1 MNYLAMIYLGL
12 LICISSCGEEKSET
26 KQDAPAAEEIAGD
39 TDLVSEA
46 NDESE
51 EPLSNDPDLEDD
63 QSKNASNSGDRN
75 TRRAISNFEIKD
87 HRGAPRGED
96 PIEEAQKNKIDP
108 VLQEKAPVSPRGNE
122 LEEML
127 KDLEPLAKID
137 EDGDKDSGNGTETNQ
152 DGEAPANNEPVSDDD
167 PSNEEEDGGSPGQIL
182 FDGESFLG
190 NLSPWDNQGSSAE
203 ISSISPNTGNSHIRA
218 TITSVGSW
226 GAIGY
231 FINDNESVDFST
243 SRTVKFAAKA
253 DQATS
258 ISILL
263 WDGAAHSSGTPFDLT
278 TEYQEF
284 TVNLDS
290 VTGVDMTNID
300 TIVVLISTDGTY
312 VVDIDD
318 IVMED

>member
-96 PIEEAQKNKIDP
+96 PIGDVQKSGVDP
-108 VLQEKAPVSPRGNE
+108 VRQEKGPVSPRGNE
-122 LEEML
+122 VEGVL
-127 KDLEPLAKID
+127 KDLEPLSKID
-137 EDGDKDSGNGTETNQ
+137 GEENSGKDKETNQ
-152 DGEAPANNEPVSDDD
+152 DDEVPANDEPESDDD
-167 PSNEEEDGGSPGQIL
+167 PPNEENGGSSSQIL
-182 FDGESFLG
+182 FDGESVLG
-190 NLSPWDNQGSSAE
+190 HLSTWDAQGSSAE

-218 TITSVGSW
+218 TITSLNSW

-231 FINDNESVDFST
+231 FFTGWQTVDFST
-243 SRTVKFAAKA
+243 TRILKFSAKA
-253 DQATS
+253 DQAVTMS
-258 ISILL
+258 IYLA
-263 WDGAAHSSGTPFDLT
+263 DEADQSSGTPFNLT

-290 VTGVDMTNID
+290 VTGVDMTSIR
-300 TIVVLISTDGTY
+300 TIVFSIGPDGTY
-312 VVDIDD
+312 VIDIDD
-318 IVMED
+318 IVMEE